1 MANKIGLFSTAQATV
16 RRTNLIKSL
25 YLLKVNI
32 NCMSAQYPG
41 MCDLWIKK
49 GVAHTYKKTRVN
61 TSKASINLLFL
72 PFLVAGALTFDFF
85 RVFGVGVG
93 FLITPL
99 MLKPPITIDTM
110 LSKLR

>member
-1 MANKIGLFSTAQATV
+1 MANKIALFFTAQATV
-16 RRTNLIKSL
+16 RGTNLIESL

-49 GVAHTYKKTRVN
+49 GVAHIYKKTRVN
-61 TSKASINLLFL
+61 TSSINLLFF

-110 LSKLR
+110 VSILR

>member
-1 MANKIGLFSTAQATV
+1 
-16 RRTNLIKSL
+16 
-25 YLLKVNI
+25 
-32 NCMSAQYPG
+32 MSAQYPG

-49 GVAHTYKKTRVN
+49 GVAHIYKKTRVN
-61 TSKASINLLFL
+61 TSSINLQFF
-72 PFLVAGALTFDFF
+72 PFLVVGALTFDFF

-110 LSKLR
+110 VSILR

>member
-1 MANKIGLFSTAQATV
+1 
-16 RRTNLIKSL
+16 
-25 YLLKVNI
+25 
-32 NCMSAQYPG
+32 MSAQYPG

-49 GVAHTYKKTRVN
+49 GVAHIYKKTRVN
-61 TSKASINLLFL
+61 TSSIHLQFF

-110 LSKLR
+110 VSILR